1 MKKFLIIILSNLII
15 ISNLSAETFTV
26 ALKKAY
32 KNNSELNAEREN
44 ISISEQELKIS
55 MSSYFPTI
63 TLEGSKSQDET
74 DKLTNRDGSNA
85 TITDVDTETKSISV
99 TQTLFDFGRGADL
112 SKSKIGINLAK
123 AKLLKKE
130 QDILYKTVAAYTGL
144 ISANEKLEI
153 NRANIELLSRQVET
167 DRIRLERG
175 QISLSDVSQ
184 SESSLAGAE
193 ASFIQ
198 AQSDL
203 LTSKLNYENIIG
215 PLGNAQ
221 SLDKSSIISYQIP
234 GSLNSAIEQSKKSNP
249 DLIIAEME
257 YEQSKKDTS
266 IARSELVP
274 TAKLSLEKSYSD
286 DLSATY
292 DERDKETL
300 KATVTWPFY
309 SGGKNLASLNKNKN
323 IENRSRLTLDSEI
336 KQNQTNVASAW
347 SNFQSN
353 KSLETQKNLL
363 LNNMIKKNQTDVAS
377 AWSNYQSNKSLLD
390 SVRAQVNAAEIAN
403 EGIVAEYNSGSDRT
417 TLEVIQS
424 NSLLLNA
431 QISLSDSERNYILS
445 QFNLLKSIGLLNSEY
460 LKLR

>member
-1 MKKFLIIILSNLII
+1 MKKFLIFIFSFLFLFS
-15 ISNLSAETFTV
+15 SRYAETFTE

-153 NRANIELLSRQVET
+153 NRANVELLSRQVET

-353 KSLETQKNLL
+353 KSL
-363 LNNMIKKNQTDVAS
+363 LN
-377 AWSNYQSNKSLLD
+377 
-390 SVRAQVNAAEIAN
+390 SVQLQVRAAEIAN
-403 EGIVAEYNSGSDRT
+403 EGITAEYNSGSSGRT

-431 QISLSDSERNYILS
+431 QISLADSERNFILS
-445 QFNLLKSIGLLNSEY
+445 QFNLLKSIGLLNSDY

>member
-1 MKKFLIIILSNLII
+1 MKKFLIIILSNLFI
-15 ISNLSAETFTV
+15 ISNLSAETFTE

-55 MSSYFPTI
+55 MSSYFPTV

-153 NRANIELLSRQVET
+153 NRANVELLSRQVET

-221 SLDKSSIISYQIP
+221 SLDKSSIINFQIP

-353 KSLETQKNLL
+353 KSL
-363 LNNMIKKNQTDVAS
+363 LN
-377 AWSNYQSNKSLLD
+377 
-390 SVRAQVNAAEIAN
+390 SVQLQVRAAEIAN
-403 EGIVAEYNSGSDRT
+403 EGITAEYNSGSSGRT

-431 QISLSDSERNYILS
+431 QISLADSERNFILS
-445 QFNLLKSIGLLNSEY
+445 QFNLLKSIGLLNSDY

>member
-1 MKKFLIIILSNLII
+1 MKKFLIFIFSFLFLASN
-15 ISNLSAETFTV
+15 SYAETFTE

-63 TLEGSKSQDET
+63 TLEGSKSQEDT

-85 TITDVDTETKSISV
+85 TITDVDTKTKSISV

-144 ISANEKLEI
+144 VSANEKLEI
-153 NRANIELLSRQVET
+153 NRANVELLSRQVET

-234 GSLNSAIEQSKKSNP
+234 GSLNLAIEQSKKNNP

-257 YEQSKKDTS
+257 YEQSKEDTS

-353 KSLETQKNLL
+353 KSL
-363 LNNMIKKNQTDVAS
+363 LN
-377 AWSNYQSNKSLLD
+377 
-390 SVRAQVNAAEIAN
+390 SVQLQVRAAEIAN
-403 EGIVAEYNSGSDRT
+403 EGITAEYNSGSSGRT

-431 QISLSDSERNYILS
+431 QISLADSERNFILS
-445 QFNLLKSIGLLNSEY
+445 QFNLLKSIGLLNSDY

>member
-1 MKKFLIIILSNLII
+1 MKKFLIFIFSFLFLTSN
-15 ISNLSAETFTV
+15 SYAETFTE

-74 DKLTNRDGSNA
+74 DKLTNRNGSNA

-99 TQTLFDFGRGADL
+99 TQTIFDFGRGADL

-153 NRANIELLSRQVET
+153 NRANVELLSRQVET

-257 YEQSKKDTS
+257 YEQSKEDTS

-353 KSLETQKNLL
+353 KSL
-363 LNNMIKKNQTDVAS
+363 LN
-377 AWSNYQSNKSLLD
+377 
-390 SVRAQVNAAEIAN
+390 SVQLQVRAAEIAN
-403 EGIVAEYNSGSDRT
+403 EGITAEYNSGSSGRT

-431 QISLSDSERNYILS
+431 QISLADSERNFILS
-445 QFNLLKSIGLLNSEY
+445 QFNLLKSIGLLNSDY

>member
-15 ISNLSAETFTV
+15 ISNLSAETFTA

-74 DKLTNRDGSNA
+74 DKLTNRNGSNA

-153 NRANIELLSRQVET
+153 NRANVELLSRQVET

-203 LTSKLNYENIIG
+203 LTSKLNYENIIV
-215 PLGNAQ
+215 PIGNAQ

-257 YEQSKKDTS
+257 YEQSKEDTS

-353 KSLETQKNLL
+353 KSL
-363 LNNMIKKNQTDVAS
+363 LN
-377 AWSNYQSNKSLLD
+377 
-390 SVRAQVNAAEIAN
+390 SVQLQVRAAEIAN
-403 EGIVAEYNSGSDRT
+403 EGITAEYNSGSSGRT

-431 QISLSDSERNYILS
+431 QISLADSERNFILS
-445 QFNLLKSIGLLNSEY
+445 QFNLLKSIGLLNSDY